1 MRSLIEVA
9 LSWFFTHLS
18 ASMHLLVSTK
28 KMPDLPDPISAPVDT
43 CTPTL
48 PGFTCGLDATLRVI
62 AGKWKPLILYF
73 LAQGGP
79 TRYGEL
85 RRAMRDVSDKM
96 LIQQL
101 KELAAD
107 GLVKRTDYH
116 EVPPRVD
123 YDLTPLGRS
132 LAEALVPLCT
142 WGTENMAEVTRV
154 FAQRE
159 AGTAR
164 APGRAPG

>member
-1 MRSLIEVA
+1 MSD
-9 LSWFFTHLS
+9 
-18 ASMHLLVSTK
+18 ASPQV
-28 KMPDLPDPISAPVDT
+28 PT

-101 KELAAD
+101 KELTAD
-107 GLVKRTDYH
+107 GLVRRTDYR

-123 YDLTPLGRS
+123 YALTPLGGS
-132 LAEALVPLCT
+132 LAQALVPLCT
-142 WGTENMAEVTRV
+142 WGTENLAEVTRITTS
-154 FAQRE
+154 QR
-159 AGTAR
+159 
-164 APGRAPG
+164 

>member
-1 MRSLIEVA
+1 MSKN
-9 LSWFFTHLS
+9 LS
-18 ASMHLLVSTK
+18 
-28 KMPDLPDPISAPVDT
+28 DPISAPTLATPVSQT

-73 LAQGGP
+73 VAQDGP

-85 RRAMRDVSDKM
+85 RRAIRDVSDKV

-101 KELAAD
+101 KELEAD
-107 GLVKRTDYH
+107 GLVKRTDYK

-123 YDLTPLGRS
+123 YSLTPLGHS
-132 LAEALVPLCT
+132 LAQALVPLCT
-142 WGTENMAEVTRV
+142 WGTDNMAEVSRV
-154 FAQRE
+154 FAERATWPRRE
-159 AGTAR
+159 RQPAA
-164 APGRAPG
+164 

>member
-1 MRSLIEVA
+1 MSPAQIPPPA
-9 LSWFFTHLS
+9 QN
-18 ASMHLLVSTK
+18 
-28 KMPDLPDPISAPVDT
+28 

-85 RRAMRDVSDKM
+85 RRAVRDVSDKM

-101 KELAAD
+101 KELEAD
-107 GLVKRTDYH
+107 GLVKRTDYK

-132 LAEALVPLCT
+132 LAEALVPFCS
-142 WGTENMAEVTRV
+142 WGTENLAEVTRV
-154 FAQRE
+154 FAQRAAE
-159 AGTAR
+159 RLTASEK
-164 APGRAPG
+164 AP

>member
-1 MRSLIEVA
+1 MSN
-9 LSWFFTHLS
+9 
-18 ASMHLLVSTK
+18 
-28 KMPDLPDPISAPVDT
+28 PV

-85 RRAMRDVSDKM
+85 RRAIRDVSDKM

-101 KELAAD
+101 KELEAD
-107 GLVKRTDYH
+107 GLVKRTDYK
-116 EVPPRVD
+116 EIPPRVD
-123 YDLTPLGRS
+123 YSLTALGVS
-132 LAEALVPLCT
+132 LAQALVPLCS
-142 WGTENMAEVTRV
+142 WGEQNMAEVTEV
-154 FAQRE
+154 FARRE
-159 AGTAR
+159 ALGGKRPTTA
-164 APGRAPG
+164 

>member
-1 MRSLIEVA
+1 
-9 LSWFFTHLS
+9 
-18 ASMHLLVSTK
+18 MHLLVSAQK
-28 KMPDLPDPISAPVDT
+28 CRSDRSDPHLAAEPQT

-85 RRAMRDVSDKM
+85 RRAVRDVSDKM

-101 KELAAD
+101 KELEAD
-107 GLVKRTDYH
+107 GLVKRTDYK

-123 YDLTPLGRS
+123 YGLTPLGRS
-132 LAEALVPLCT
+132 LAEALVPLCS

-159 AGTAR
+159 ALNSK
-164 APGRAPG
+164 GR

>member
-1 MRSLIEVA
+1 MSKTSPQA
-9 LSWFFTHLS
+9 Q
-18 ASMHLLVSTK
+18 
-28 KMPDLPDPISAPVDT
+28 T

-101 KELAAD
+101 KELTAD
-107 GLVKRTDYH
+107 GLVKRTDYR

-123 YDLTPLGRS
+123 YALTPLGES
-132 LAEALVPLCT
+132 LAQALVPLCT
-142 WGTENMAEVTRV
+142 WGTDNLAEVTRV
-154 FAQRE
+154 FAQRAAE
-159 AGTAR
+159 R
-164 APGRAPG
+164 ATSSGKGL